1 MRQTESVTAGK
12 SGRATGRKSGTW
24 AVRKFERTATALVL
38 LLLVAPLARTG
49 AQEAK
54 RRGVTPEDYFA
65 FEFAGDP
72 RVSPD
77 GSLIAYVLTT
87 VDQRQNRRQSQIWIA
102 STDGSLAPR
111 QFTTRPKPSTPP
123 RGSPEGRSRAFRPA
137 RPSSS
142 EGNTWT
148 QTTSQATP
156 TPTPASTPLPAQ
168 TVPQATETPAPA
180 STPGAIGTATT
191 PGVPSA
197 LQTAAAAGE
206 PQPRNQVWLL
216 SLDGGEAR
224 RVTSLKN
231 GVGTFDWSPD
241 GKRMALTSRTG
252 PSDKRAPSSDVRH
265 YKHLSYKFND
275 TGWFDDKR
283 SHIWVVD
290 VADGYASQITSGEA
304 WNDPDPQ
311 WSPDSSRIAFV
322 SDRTRHAFD
331 ESRNTDVFVIPF
343 SGGPTRKISDHD
355 EEDNSPRWSPDGH
368 AIAFIGRIHE
378 GDHPKIFLAPASGGQ
393 ASRNVSPALDL
404 IPSNLQWAE
413 EGRALYFETGVRG
426 EQHLFRVDAKDGKIT
441 QVTKGA
447 RAVRSVELDERSQRI
462 VYAANDFKHL
472 DDIYTASLDGGG
484 ERELTGP
491 HRRLPSPT

>member
-1 MRQTESVTAGK
+1 MSNMIDGEREFATAAVRREESMRETESVVTRKSGSAIGRKAETCALRK
-12 SGRATGRKSGTW
+12 SGRAGARKS
-24 AVRKFERTATALVL
+24 KRTATALVL

-54 RRGVTPEDYFA
+54 RRGITPEDYFA

-77 GSLIAYVLTT
+77 GSLVAYVLTT
-87 VDQRQNRRQSQIWIA
+87 VEQRQNRRQSQIWIA
-102 STDGSLAPR
+102 STDGIRPPR
-111 QFTTRPKPSTPP
+111 QFTTSMQSSVSP
-123 RGSPEGRSRAFRPA
+123 RWSPDGRSLAFLSA

-142 EGNTWT
+142 DAVAST

-156 TPTPASTPLPAQ
+156 TPTPVSTPLPAQ

-180 STPGAIGTATT
+180 TMPGAIGTATT

-206 PQPRNQVWLL
+206 PQPRNQVWVL

-224 RVTSLKN
+224 RVTNLKN

-241 GKRMALTSRTG
+241 GKRMVLTTRTG

-290 VADGYASQITSGEA
+290 VSDSYATQITFGED
-304 WNDPDPQ
+304 WNDSDPQ
-311 WSPDSSRIAFV
+311 WSPDGSRVAFV

-331 ESRNTDVFVIPF
+331 ESRNTDVFVID
-343 SGGPTRKISDHD
+343 STGGPTRQISDHE
-355 EEDNSPRWSPDGH
+355 EEDNSPRWSPDGRQ
-368 AIAFIGRIHE
+368 IAFLGRLHE
-378 GDHPKIFLAPASGGQ
+378 
-393 ASRNVSPALDL
+393 
-404 IPSNLQWAE
+404 
-413 EGRALYFETGVRG
+413 T
-426 EQHLFRVDAKDGKIT
+426 
-441 QVTKGA
+441 
-447 RAVRSVELDERSQRI
+447 
-462 VYAANDFKHL
+462 
-472 DDIYTASLDGGG
+472 
-484 ERELTGP
+484 
-491 HRRLPSPT
+491 